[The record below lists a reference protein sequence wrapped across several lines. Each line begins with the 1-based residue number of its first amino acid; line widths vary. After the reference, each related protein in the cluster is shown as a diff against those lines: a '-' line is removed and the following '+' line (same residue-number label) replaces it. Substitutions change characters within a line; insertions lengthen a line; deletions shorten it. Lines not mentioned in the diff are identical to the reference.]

1 MDPDNEDDITL
12 DPIDPAPREDDADDD
27 PAEDSPTG
35 EPDTDAADEDPHR
48 EDEPE
53 DPEADDGDDKD
64 GDLPQGVRKRLAKVT
79 AKRRRAEAR
88 AKARAKAAEEE
99 AARLR
104 DRAEDPALYRAL
116 AERHGILPDLIGERD
131 AKALR
136 DLDDATRSAEALQDL
151 LEEME
156 DNGESETEVAGK
168 TVTRAQLRKSIRE
181 HRRRADDLR
190 ERCGDL
196 GQRLRRRTLKLIKLG
211 LAAEQ
216 EQGKRQAKAPAAKA
230 PTEPRRDKPRRGT
243 TDLLDSPRAS
253 RAESPEDRLNR
264 LILAGIRSRQG

>member
-79 AKRRRAEAR
+79 AKRRRAE
-88 AKARAKAAEEE
+88 ARAKAAEEE

>member
-1 MDPDNEDDITL
+1 MDPDNEDDPIL

-27 PAEDSPTG
+27 PAEDSPEG

-79 AKRRRAEAR
+79 AKRRQAE
-88 AKARAKAAEEE
+88 ARAKAAEEE

-116 AERHGILPDLIGERD
+116 AERHGILPDLIGDRD

-136 DLDDATRSAEALQDL
+136 DLDDATRSADALQDL

-156 DNGESETEVAGK
+156 DNGDSEADVGGK

-216 EQGKRQAKAPAAKA
+216 AQAKRPAKAPKAKA
-230 PTEPRRDKPRRGT
+230 NQDPRPAKRRGADPLGEPRAP
-243 TDLLDSPRAS
+243 
-253 RAESPEDRLNR
+253 RAESSEDRLNR
-264 LILAGIRSRQG
+264 LILAGIHARRG

>member
-1 MDPDNEDDITL
+1 MDPNEDEDPIL
-12 DPIDPAPREDDADDD
+12 NPIDPAEDGEEETVDD
-27 PAEDSPTG
+27 PAEDSPEG
-35 EPDTDAADEDPHR
+35 EPDDDAAEDDTTR
-48 EDEPE
+48 EDDAE
-53 DPEADDGDDKD
+53 DPETDEEEGD

-79 AKRRRAEAR
+79 AKRRQAE
-88 AKARAKAAEEE
+88 ARAKAAEEE

-116 AERHGILPDLIGERD
+116 AERHGILPDLIGARD

-136 DLDDATRSAEALQDL
+136 DLDDATRTAEALQDL

-196 GQRLRRRTLKLIKLG
+196 GQRLRKRTLALIKLG
-211 LAAEQ
+211 LAAEKT
-216 EQGKRQAKAPAAKA
+216 QGKRQAKAPAAKA
-230 PTEPRRDKPRRGT
+230 SATDRPRPDRPRRGR
-243 TDLLDSPRAS
+243 TDLLDAPRAPRGES
-253 RAESPEDRLNR
+253 AEERLNR

>member
-1 MDPDNEDDITL
+1 MDTDNEDDIIPG
-12 DPIDPAPREDDADDD
+12 PIDPAEDGEDGTVDD
-27 PAEDSPTG
+27 PAEDSPEG
-35 EPDTDAADEDPHR
+35 EPNDDAAEDDTTR

-53 DPEADDGDDKD
+53 DPEADDEDGKD

-79 AKRRRAEAR
+79 AKRRQAE
-88 AKARAKAAEEE
+88 ARAKAAEEE

-116 AERHGILPDLIGERD
+116 AERHGILPDLIGDRD

-136 DLDDATRSAEALQDL
+136 DLDDATRAADALQDL

-156 DNGESETEVAGK
+156 DNGESETEISGK

-216 EQGKRQAKAPAAKA
+216 AQGKRQAKAPQAKA
-230 PTEPRRDKPRRGT
+230 SPEPRPAKRRGDI
-243 TDLLDSPRAS
+243 DLGKAREP

-264 LILAGIRSRQG
+264 LILAGIHARQG

>member
-27 PAEDSPTG
+27 PAEDSPEG

-79 AKRRRAEAR
+79 AKRRQAE
-88 AKARAKAAEEE
+88 ARAKAAEEE

-116 AERHGILPDLIGERD
+116 AERHGILPDLIGDRD

-136 DLDDATRSAEALQDL
+136 DLDDATRSADALQDL

-156 DNGESETEVAGK
+156 DNGESETEMAGK

-243 TDLLDSPRAS
+243 QDFLDSPRAS
-253 RAESPEDRLNR
+253 RAEDPEDRLTR
-264 LILAGIRSRQG
+264 LILAGIHARQG

>member
-1 MDPDNEDDITL
+1 MDPDNEDDPIL

-27 PAEDSPTG
+27 PAEDSPEG

-79 AKRRRAEAR
+79 AKRRQAE
-88 AKARAKAAEEE
+88 ARAKAAEEE

-136 DLDDATRSAEALQDL
+136 DLDDATRAADALQDL

-156 DNGESETEVAGK
+156 DNGESETEMAGK

-264 LILAGIRSRQG
+264 LILAGIHARQG

>member
-1 MDPDNEDDITL
+1 MDTDNEDDIL
-12 DPIDPAPREDDADDD
+12 DPIDPADDGADEEADDT
-27 PAEDSPTG
+27 AEDEEETS
-35 EPDTDAADEDPHR
+35 PDTDAADEDPHG
-48 EDEPE
+48 EDNPE
-53 DPEADDGDDKD
+53 DPEADDDDGED
-64 GDLPQGVRKRLAKVT
+64 DEGLPQGVRKRLAKVT
-79 AKRRRAEAR
+79 AKRRRAE
-88 AKARAKAAEEE
+88 ARAKAAEEE

-116 AERHGILPDLIGERD
+116 AERHGILPDLIGARD

-196 GQRLRRRTLKLIKLG
+196 GQRLRKRTLALIKLG

-216 EQGKRQAKAPAAKA
+216 AQGKRQAKAPAAKA
-230 PTEPRRDKPRRGT
+230 QDRTRPERPRRAR
-243 TDLLDSPRAS
+243 TDLLGEPRAPRGES
-253 RAESPEDRLNR
+253 AEERLNR

>member
-1 MDPDNEDDITL
+1 MDTDNEDDIL
-12 DPIDPAPREDDADDD
+12 DPTDPAEDGEDDADDD
-27 PAEDSPTG
+27 PAEDSPEG
-35 EPDTDAADEDPHR
+35 EPDTDAAEDNPTR

-53 DPEADDGDDKD
+53 DPETDEEEGD

-79 AKRRRAEAR
+79 AKRRQAE
-88 AKARAKAAEEE
+88 ARAKAAEEE

-136 DLDDATRSAEALQDL
+136 DLDDATRAADALQDL

-156 DNGESETEVAGK
+156 DNGESETEMAGK

-230 PTEPRRDKPRRGT
+230 PTEPRRDKPRRGR
-243 TDLLDSPRAS
+243 TDLLDAPRAPRGES
-253 RAESPEDRLNR
+253 AEERLNR

>member
-27 PAEDSPTG
+27 PAEDSPEG
-35 EPDTDAADEDPHR
+35 EPDTDAAEDNPTR

-53 DPEADDGDDKD
+53 PDSEADDDGADKD

-79 AKRRRAEAR
+79 AKRRQAE
-88 AKARAKAAEEE
+88 ARAKAAEEE

-136 DLDDATRSAEALQDL
+136 DLDDATRAADALQDL

-156 DNGESETEVAGK
+156 DNGESETEMAGK

-196 GQRLRRRTLKLIKLG
+196 GQRLRRRTLALIKLG

-216 EQGKRQAKAPAAKA
+216 AQGKRQAKAPAAKA
-230 PTEPRRDKPRRGT
+230 STDRPRQERPRRGR
-243 TDLLDSPRAS
+243 TDLLDAPRAPRGES
-253 RAESPEDRLNR
+253 AEERLNR

>member
-1 MDPDNEDDITL
+1 MDTDNEDDIL
-12 DPIDPAPREDDADDD
+12 DPIDPAEDGEEETADD
-27 PAEDSPTG
+27 PAEDSPEG
-35 EPDTDAADEDPHR
+35 EPDDDAAEDDTTR

-53 DPEADDGDDKD
+53 DPEDDEEEGD

-79 AKRRRAEAR
+79 AKRRRAE
-88 AKARAKAAEEE
+88 ARAKAAEEE

-116 AERHGILPDLIGERD
+116 AERHGILPDLIGARD

-196 GQRLRRRTLKLIKLG
+196 GQRLRRRTLALIKLG
-211 LAAEQ
+211 LAAEKT
-216 EQGKRQAKAPAAKA
+216 QGKRQAKAPAAKA
-230 PTEPRRDKPRRGT
+230 SATDRPRQERPRRGR
-243 TDLLDSPRAS
+243 TDLLDAPRAPRGES
-253 RAESPEDRLNR
+253 AEERLNR

>member
-27 PAEDSPTG
+27 PAEDSPEG

-79 AKRRRAEAR
+79 AKRRQAE
-88 AKARAKAAEEE
+88 ARAKAAEEE

-136 DLDDATRSAEALQDL
+136 DLDDATRAADALQDL

-156 DNGESETEVAGK
+156 DNGESETEMAGK

-264 LILAGIRSRQG
+264 LILAGIHARQG

>member
-1 MDPDNEDDITL
+1 MDPNEDEDPIL
-12 DPIDPAPREDDADDD
+12 DPIDPAEDGEEETADD
-27 PAEDSPTG
+27 PAEDSPEG
-35 EPDTDAADEDPHR
+35 EPDPDAAEDEPTR

-53 DPEADDGDDKD
+53 DPEADDEDDGDKD

-79 AKRRRAEAR
+79 AKRRAAE
-88 AKARAKAAEEE
+88 ARAKAAEEE

-116 AERHGILPDLIGERD
+116 AERHGILPDLIGDRD

-136 DLDDATRSAEALQDL
+136 DLDDATRSADALQDL

-156 DNGESETEVAGK
+156 DNGDSEADVGGK

-216 EQGKRQAKAPAAKA
+216 AQAKRPAKAPKAKA
-230 PTEPRRDKPRRGT
+230 NQDPRPAKRRGADPLGEPRAP
-243 TDLLDSPRAS
+243 
-253 RAESPEDRLNR
+253 RAESSEDRLNR
-264 LILAGIRSRQG
+264 LILAGIHARRG

>member
-27 PAEDSPTG
+27 TAEDSPEG
-35 EPDTDAADEDPHR
+35 EPDTDAAEDNPTR

-64 GDLPQGVRKRLAKVT
+64 DDLPQGVRKRLAKVT
-79 AKRRRAEAR
+79 AKRRQAE
-88 AKARAKAAEEE
+88 ARAKAAEEE
-99 AARLR
+99 AAKLR

-136 DLDDATRSAEALQDL
+136 DLDDAARSADALQDL

-156 DNGESETEVAGK
+156 DNGESETELAGK

-216 EQGKRQAKAPAAKA
+216 AQGKRPAKAPAAKA
-230 PTEPRRDKPRRGT
+230 PTEPRPAKRRGAQEF
-243 TDLLDSPRAS
+243 LDAPRAS
-253 RAESPEDRLNR
+253 RAEDPEDRLNR
-264 LILAGIRSRQG
+264 LILAGIHARRG